1 MGVCSNFL
9 VSRTKQ
15 NFISKLVVG
24 KKAWGKKTK
33 NRVKKSDTKS
43 AKEGQS
49 NTQGQK
55 S

>member
-1 MGVCSNFL
+1 M
-9 VSRTKQ
+9 SRTEQ

-43 AKEGQS
+43 AKEGQP
-49 NTQGQK
+49 TPKAK
-55 S
+55 SLKFVILFP